1 MLKDRRHGCPKAIRM
16 TSDWRAP
23 LSFTTMP
30 LKSWPACCAVS
41 DRTWLAPR
49 CWETACCTR
58 SRSILRR
65 TDGCAK
71 PISWTIQ
78 TRLERLSF
86 PPVSPSS
93 SRAALREIWH
103 GREWRSR
110 NWRIARELKPIWTA
124 LSGWAIGFSPTH
136 LIREAQAATT
146 LPSEPTR

>member
-58 SRSILRR
+58 SEEHTSELQSRLHLVCRLLLEKKKKNKETTTYTNRSDSLAVKPGTETYLR
-65 TDGCAK
+65 A
-71 PISWTIQ
+71 
-78 TRLERLSF
+78 
-86 PPVSPSS
+86 
-93 SRAALREIWH
+93 
-103 GREWRSR
+103 
-110 NWRIARELKPIWTA
+110 
-124 LSGWAIGFSPTH
+124 
-136 LIREAQAATT
+136 
-146 LPSEPTR
+146 

>member
-110 NWRIARELKPIWTA
+110 NWRIAREL
-124 LSGWAIGFSPTH
+124 
-136 LIREAQAATT
+136 R
-146 LPSEPTR
+146 SEEHTSELQSRFDLVCRFLLEKKRHSTKLDCKNS